1 MDSGSWQATV
11 HGVAKSLTRQTTHTF
26 IIYFIDKETMSH

>member
-11 HGVAKSLTRQTTHTF
+11 HGVANSLTGQSTHTF
-26 IIYFIDKETMSH
+26 VIYFIDKETTSH